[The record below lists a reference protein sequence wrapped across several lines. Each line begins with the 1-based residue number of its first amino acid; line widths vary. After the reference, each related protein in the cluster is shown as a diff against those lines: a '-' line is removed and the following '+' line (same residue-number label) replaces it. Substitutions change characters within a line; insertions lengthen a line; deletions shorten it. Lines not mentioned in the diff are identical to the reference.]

1 MRKAIDRNAKQDK
14 DLFSFTKQLDKERK
28 MVIEQLS
35 MKKDNFKKEMIKRRE
50 SLSNLKARLSDDV
63 ADTGQPCPGANNL
76 VDMRLRRGDVRS
88 PSSICK
94 LSHLINK
101 RHSHPSSPVPVV
113 SRDLSDKSGGL
124 KMMSPRRKNATI
136 TSDFNIVNG
145 QLEMD
150 EKSGNDD
157 CIDIHHKAK
166 CLEMMSPGRKNA
178 TITCDFKIVN
188 GQLEVEEKSVNDD
201 CKDIRLRVYLKTVAK
216 FKILSEDTRQWR
228 PQICGSE
235 SLCRQEELH
244 YLVCLPVTSALRFL
258 RCRIRNQTNSVLSFI
273 RAGVQRFLEIF
284 YVKKSAIEIN

>member
-1 MRKAIDRNAKQDK
+1 
-14 DLFSFTKQLDKERK
+14 

-35 MKKDNFKKEMIKRRE
+35 MKKDNFKKEMTKRQE

-63 ADTGQPCPGANNL
+63 ADTGQPRPGANNL
-76 VDMRLRRGDVRS
+76 VDMRLRRAFSVGDVRS
-88 PSSICK
+88 PSSICQ

-157 CIDIHHKAK
+157 CIDIHHKAN

-178 TITCDFKIVN
+178 TITCEFKIVN

-201 CKDIRLRVYLKTVAK
+201 CKDIRLRPCKNKSQDYGKVQNTIRRHSTMAIPNLWNRKPLQARRITLPSLSSSHKCTTV
-216 FKILSEDTRQWR
+216 SEM
-228 PQICGSE
+228 
-235 SLCRQEELH
+235 
-244 YLVCLPVTSALRFL
+244 
-258 RCRIRNQTNSVLSFI
+258 
-273 RAGVQRFLEIF
+273 
-284 YVKKSAIEIN
+284 